1 MNDYTPATAAP
12 LARLID
18 ELYKLPGIGP
28 KSAQRLA
35 YYLLRMPAAEA
46 QSLASAIVEVKQRVT
61 FCSVCQNVTEV
72 DPCRICTDSERDRTI
87 VCVVEE
93 PLDIMAIERT
103 RSYRGLHH
111 VLHGAI
117 SPIDGIG
124 PEDLKI
130 AELLHRLR
138 SGEVQ
143 EIILATNPNL
153 EGEATAMYLTRL
165 LQPLGVRVTR
175 LARGLP
181 VGGDLEY
188 ADDVTLARCMLQLA
202 QGHLS
207 DVVAGCETLESF
219 QPLREDLDRLSH
231 ALYAAEL
238 IDRFVPERTHSFPTY
253 RLLLETLRRLAGT
266 DDLGQTLRFFEMR
279 LVDQCGFRPELE
291 ACSGCAAQIEPQDNF
306 FAPQSGGVVCPSCMA
321 GLSSARPVSLN
332 ALKVLRLLQ
341 RGSYNDVMRVRTDRL
356 LAEEVERHLRSY
368 IVSVLERDVN
378 AASFIERLRREG
390 SRRTVEV

>member
-1 MNDYTPATAAP
+1 MAAPRLYKTEAIILRQRRFGEADRFLTVYTPSYGKMDVK
-12 LARLID
+12 ARGVR
-18 ELYKLPGIGP
+18 KTT
-28 KSAQRLA
+28 S
-35 YYLLRMPAAEA
+35 RM
-46 QSLASAIVEVKQRVT
+46 
-61 FCSVCQNVTEV
+61 
-72 DPCRICTDSERDRTI
+72 
-87 VCVVEE
+87 
-93 PLDIMAIERT
+93 
-103 RSYRGLHH
+103 
-111 VLHGAI
+111 
-117 SPIDGIG
+117 
-124 PEDLKI
+124 
-130 AELLHRLR
+130 
-138 SGEVQ
+138 SGH
-143 EIILATNPNL
+143 
-153 EGEATAMYLTRL
+153 
-165 LQPLGVRVTR
+165 LQPLT
-175 LARGLP
+175 
-181 VGGDLEY
+181 
-188 ADDVTLARCMLQLA
+188 RCMLQLA

-291 ACSGCAAQIEPQDNF
+291 ACSGCGAQIEPQDNF